1 MAQRLAR
8 VAVRRL
14 ALMVVSLFV
23 VSVITFGAI
32 NLLPGDV
39 ALMILGQQ
47 ASDARLEA
55 LRQQLGLNRPLW
67 IRYLDWAGS
76 LLTGHLGQSFY
87 YGEPVRDL
95 IAQRLPKTAFLAFAA
110 IIIAVSLSI
119 PLGIAAA
126 LRENER
132 IDLFASLTAFAGVSL
147 PNFFWGIMLILV
159 FAKYLNLVPPSGYVS
174 PLEDPGSAVAH
185 VLLPALALAFGLMA
199 HIMRMTRSSLLEE
212 LRAGYI
218 QLGRMKGMS
227 EFDIVYRHALRN
239 AFLPV
244 LTVIGFQLSYL
255 FGGVVIIEQVFTY
268 PGLGRLLFNAVLQ
281 QDVPVLQ
288 TVVVI
293 FAGITMLSNLTV
305 DLLYAVFDPRIGS
318 EAGN

>member
-1 MAQRLAR
+1 
-8 VAVRRL
+8 
-14 ALMVVSLFV
+14 MVLSLV
-23 VSVITFGAI
+23 IVSVITFGAI

-47 ASDARLEA
+47 ASEARLEA
-55 LRQQLGLNRPLW
+55 LRHQLGLNRPLW

-76 LLTGHLGQSFY
+76 LLTGELGQSFY
-87 YGEPVRDL
+87 YGEPVQDL
-95 IAQRLPKTAFLAFAA
+95 IAQRLPKTAFLAFTA
-110 IIIAVSLSI
+110 IIISISLSI
-119 PLGIAAA
+119 PLGIMAA
-126 LRENER
+126 LRENKR

-147 PNFFWGIMLILV
+147 PNFFWGIMLILI

-174 PLEDPGSAVAH
+174 PLKDPVAAVSH
-185 VLLPALALAFGLMA
+185 VILPAAALAFGLMA

-218 QLGRMKGMS
+218 QLGRMKGLS

-255 FGGVVIIEQVFTY
+255 FGGVVIIEQVFAY

-288 TVVVI
+288 AVVVI

-318 EAGN
+318 EADN

>member
-1 MAQRLAR
+1 MLRRLSR
-8 VAVRRL
+8 VAARR
-14 ALMVVSLFV
+14 VVLLVLSLV
-23 VSVITFGAI
+23 AVSVITFASI
-32 NLLPGDV
+32 NVLPGDV

-47 ASDARLEA
+47 ASEERLML
-55 LRQQLGLNRPLW
+55 LRDQLGLNRPLW

-76 LLTGHLGQSFY
+76 LLSGDLGQSY
-87 YGEPVRDL
+87 YYTASVQEL
-95 IAQRLPKTAFLAFAA
+95 IAQRLPKTTFLALSAMFM
-110 IIIAVSLSI
+110 AVTLSI
-119 PLGIAAA
+119 PLGIIAA
-126 LRENER
+126 LNENQR
-132 IDLFASLTAFAGVSL
+132 IDLFASLTAFAGLSL

-159 FAKYLNLVPPSGYVS
+159 FAEYLNIFPPSGYTS
-174 PLEDPGSAVAH
+174 PLVDPVSAVSH
-185 VLLPALALAFGLMA
+185 IVLPAAALAFGLMA

-227 EFDIVYRHALRN
+227 ESDIVYRHALRN

-255 FGGVVIIEQVFTY
+255 FGGVVIIEQVFSF
-268 PGLGRLLFNAVLQ
+268 PGLGRLLFNSVLQ
-281 QDVPVLQ
+281 RDVPVLQ

-293 FAGITMLSNLTV
+293 FAGITMFSNLAV

-318 EAGN
+318 GGEG

>member
-1 MAQRLAR
+1 
-8 VAVRRL
+8 
-14 ALMVVSLFV
+14 MVLSLV
-23 VSVITFGAI
+23 IVSVITFGAI

-47 ASDARLEA
+47 ASEARLEA

-76 LLTGHLGQSFY
+76 LLTGQLGQSFY
-87 YGEPVRDL
+87 YGEPVREL
-95 IAQRLPKTAFLAFAA
+95 IAQRLPKTAFLAFTA
-110 IIIAVSLSI
+110 ILIAVSLSI
-119 PLGIAAA
+119 PLGIVAA
-126 LRENER
+126 LRENKR

-147 PNFFWGIMLILV
+147 PNFFWGIMLILI
-159 FAKYLNLVPPSGYVS
+159 FAKYLNLLPPSGYVS
-174 PLEDPGSAVAH
+174 PLEDPGAAVAH
-185 VLLPALALAFGLMA
+185 VILPAAALAFGLMA

-227 EFDIVYRHALRN
+227 EFDIIYRHALRN

-318 EAGN
+318 EADN